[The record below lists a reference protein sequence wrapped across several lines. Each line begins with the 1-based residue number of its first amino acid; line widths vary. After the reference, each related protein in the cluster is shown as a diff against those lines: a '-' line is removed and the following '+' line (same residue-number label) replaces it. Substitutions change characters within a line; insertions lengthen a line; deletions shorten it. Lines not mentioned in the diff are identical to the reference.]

1 MTMFSDIIKT
11 HVRGMV
17 KTGKWNDLF
26 RYLDHLSNSNFKSAK
41 FILEN
46 DVLLLASSRDF
57 WETSVRLVE
66 YRPKAFLNSVAKVA
80 RNRRARGNWKPDFD
94 YLKHIAELL
103 SGEEARPARYRFI
116 RFLLPLFST
125 EPDIDRLFA
134 AFGVNAPAG
143 RIVLLREVSQPIH
156 YFMLFNLLRS
166 QDDHALTVD
175 CCRFLIK
182 QGDDLSYNMASLL
195 KSYFD
200 LKEVKGVFSLQL
212 QPYELGY
219 LENSFSTFE
228 RTIRKI

>member
-1 MTMFSDIIKT
+1 
-11 HVRGMV
+11 MV
-17 KTGKWNDLF
+17 KAGRWNDLF
-26 RYLDHLSNSNFKSAK
+26 QYLDHLSNSNFKSAK

-46 DVLLLASSRDF
+46 DVLLLASSHDF
-57 WETSVRLVE
+57 WEASSRLVE

-80 RNRRARGNWKPDFD
+80 RNRQIRGNWEVDFEF
-94 YLKHIAELL
+94 LKRIAVLL
-103 SGEEARPARYRFI
+103 SGKEAQPACCRFI

-125 EPDIDRLFA
+125 EQDIDNLFTI
-134 AFGVNAPAG
+134 FGIDSVKD
-143 RIVLLREVSQPIH
+143 RIILLREVPGSVH
-156 YFMLFNLLRS
+156 FFFMFNLLRS
-166 QDDHALTVD
+166 QDDHELVVD

-200 LKEVKGVFSLQL
+200 LKEVKGIFSLHL

-219 LENSFSTFE
+219 LESSFPTFE